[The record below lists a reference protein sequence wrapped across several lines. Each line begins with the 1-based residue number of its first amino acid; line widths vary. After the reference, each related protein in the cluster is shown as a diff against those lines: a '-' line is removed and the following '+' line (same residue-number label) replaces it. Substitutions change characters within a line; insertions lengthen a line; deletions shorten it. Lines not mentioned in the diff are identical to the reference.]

1 MRSSHK
7 YDVCASV
14 ISDLEFDARVWKEA
28 RSLAQSGRSVAL
40 IGTAFD
46 IDRFRQWRDPSGV
59 DVQELPLGWRNRS
72 KSVSRRLYALL
83 RVWFRVL
90 RTDARAYHAHDIHVV
105 IPAWLASRIRGAR
118 FVYDAHELWTET
130 YNKGLAAKVV
140 QQGSRF
146 LERLAVRGGDA
157 VITTNNARAT
167 ALTHSYGRSDITVLA
182 NVPFLEEKAE
192 ARDPGYPEGKRILL
206 YVGRISAEGR
216 PFREA
221 IQALRHLD
229 ESVHFAIIGFGWESE
244 RDRIRE
250 WAREYG
256 VGDRVH
262 LLPAMPFAELAGA
275 AAAATVGLV
284 PLYGIPVNDRL
295 GDTNKLHE
303 YLMGGIPVVASDLPE
318 IRRVV
323 TLGDPAVGELFD
335 AASPESIAAAITA
348 VIDDPRYLERRREA
362 RRNAEE
368 RFNWSVEERKLVSL
382 YGELLG
388 EQELA
393 APGAAVLERT

>member
-1 MRSSHK
+1 MRPAHK

-28 RSLAQSGRSVAL
+28 RSLVQGGFTVAL
-40 IGTAFD
+40 IGTTFD
-46 IDRFRQWRDPSGV
+46 IDRFRRRRDPSGV
-59 DVQELPLGWRNRS
+59 DVQEVPLGWRNQGRS
-72 KSVSRRLYALL
+72 PARRIYGLL
-83 RVWFRVL
+83 RVWLQVL

-105 IPAWLASRIRGAR
+105 LPAWLASRIHGAR

-130 YNKGLAAKVV
+130 YDEGFVAKVIE
-140 QQGSRF
+140 QGSRI
-146 LERLAVRGGDA
+146 LQRLAVHNADA
-157 VITTNNARAT
+157 VITTNNSRAET
-167 ALTHSYGRSDITVLA
+167 LMHDYGRSQVTVLA
-182 NVPFLEEKAE
+182 NVPFLAE
-192 ARDPGYPEGKRILL
+192 QAQASNPGFPEGKRIVL

-216 PFREA
+216 PFRET
-221 IQALRHLD
+221 IQALCHLD

-256 VGDRVH
+256 VEDRVH
-262 LLPAMPFAELAGA
+262 LLPPMPFDELARA

-284 PLYGIPVNDRL
+284 PLYGVQVNDRL

-323 TLGDPAVGELFD
+323 TLGDPAVGELCD
-335 AASPESIAAAITA
+335 ASSPESIAAAITA
-348 VIDDPRYLERRREA
+348 VIDDPRYPERRREA
-362 RRNAEE
+362 RRHAEE
-368 RFNWSVEERKLVSL
+368 QFNWSVEERKLVGL
-382 YGELLG
+382 YAELLG

-393 APGAAVLERT
+393 APASAVLE